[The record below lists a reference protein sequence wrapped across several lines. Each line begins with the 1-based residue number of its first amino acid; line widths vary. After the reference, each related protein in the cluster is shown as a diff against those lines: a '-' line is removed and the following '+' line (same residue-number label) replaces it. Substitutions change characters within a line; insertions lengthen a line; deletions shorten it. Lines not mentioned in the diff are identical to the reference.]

1 MNDRLILG
9 QYRPSNSFGHR
20 LDPRGKIFFALFI
33 MLLSIFTTSIYF
45 YLGIIAGVTILLI
58 FSGITAAIILRNLKP
73 FLILALITALYHLI
87 FSARDTE
94 KVMEIFG
101 FALTSGGIEMAVSYS
116 LRVLVFVTI
125 AFFVSL
131 TTAPDELAET
141 LVSWLKPFRRFGIPA
156 EDIGLIVF
164 IAMRFIPVLAEEFD
178 MIRKAQMVR
187 GVTLSG
193 KLRERG
199 RKLLYLLIPVFHS
212 ALRRADELAM
222 AIESRGYVSGEP
234 RSAYHIFRFRAS
246 DWLFLAAALSS
257 AAVLFFLTGEL
268 SRQ

>member
-1 MNDRLILG
+1 MNERLILG
-9 QYRPSNSFGHR
+9 QYRPSDSFGHR
-20 LDPRGKIFFALFI
+20 LDPRGKIFFAI
-33 MLLSIFTTSIYF
+33 AVMLLSVFTTSIYF
-45 YLGIIAGVTILLI
+45 YLGIIAGVSSLLV
-58 FSGITAAIILRNLKP
+58 FSGVTSAVILRNLKP
-73 FLILALITALYHLI
+73 FLILAIITALYHLI

-94 KVMEIFG
+94 KVLEIFG
-101 FALTSGGIEMAVSYS
+101 FALTAGGIKMAVSYS

-141 LVSWLKPFRRFGIPA
+141 LVSWLKPFRKIGIPA

-164 IAMRFIPVLAEEFD
+164 IAMRFIPVLAEEFE

-187 GVTLSG
+187 GVTMSG
-193 KLRERG
+193 KIRERG

-234 RSAYHIFRFRAS
+234 RSSYHLFRFRYS
-246 DWLFLAAALSS
+246 DWLFLSAALSY
-257 AAVLFFLTGEL
+257 AAMLFILTGRL
-268 SRQ
+268 GR